1 MLRVVLGLALFVLA
15 GCQWPQ
21 EDGING
27 VLAWDRV
34 ELIAELNEPI
44 LQVDAREGQRL
55 SAGDLILQ
63 QDDRLMRARLA
74 EAAAVLK
81 EASARLAELRRG
93 PRVER
98 IEAARARLAGAEAE
112 ADNAAAELKRLETLQ
127 RQRLTSVEAL
137 ELARTQ
143 ASSSRARSRMNRAEL
158 DELLHGST
166 AAELLQGEAR
176 VQQAEARLAQVDI
189 QLQRLQL
196 RAPRDGLLDEL
207 PFEQGERPPAG
218 KVVAVLLAGE
228 GPHARVYVPEPMRAR
243 LQQGSRAQVRVD
255 GLDGVFDGEIRYIS
269 ADASFTP
276 FDSLTERDRSR
287 LSYLAEV
294 QLSGAGV
301 ETLPGGLPVQ
311 VVFDGLSL

>member
-1 MLRVVLGLALFVLA
+1 MLRVVFSLVLLALA
-15 GCQWPQ
+15 GCQWSQ

-44 LQVDAREGQRL
+44 LHIDAREGQRL

-63 QDDRLMRARLA
+63 QDDRLMRARLS
-74 EAAAVLK
+74 ESEAVLK
-81 EASARLAELRRG
+81 EAVARLAELRRG
-93 PRVER
+93 PRTER
-98 IEAARARLAGAEAE
+98 IVAARAGLAGADAE
-112 ADNAAAELKRLETLQ
+112 ADNAVAELQRLEKLQ
-127 RQRLTSVEAL
+127 RQRLASVEAL
-137 ELARTQ
+137 DLARTR
-143 ASSSRARSRMNRAEL
+143 ASSSLARSRMSRAEL

-166 AAELLQGEAR
+166 EQELLQGEAQ
-176 VQQAEARLAQVDI
+176 VQQAEARLAQVEI

-196 RAPRDGLLDEL
+196 RAPLDGLLDEL
-207 PFEQGERPPAG
+207 PFELGERPPAG
-218 KVVAVLLAGE
+218 KVVAVLLAGG
-228 GPHARVYVPEPMRAR
+228 GPHARVYVPEPLRAR

-255 GLDGVFDGEIRYIS
+255 GIDRVFDGEIRSIS

-287 LSYLAEV
+287 LSFLAEV

-311 VVFDGLSL
+311 VSFDGLSL